1 MTISQPTRA
10 IEEIKRGVRHR
21 KDYGDLDA
29 LARSI
34 DEKGLLQPIAITP
47 QGVLIAGERRILAWR
62 KTKFRDRPIPVHI
75 VNLDEIV
82 RGEWAEN
89 ADRKDFS
96 PSEAV
101 AIRRALE
108 PELKA
113 EARERQGVRS
123 DLRGNSPNVSVGRA
137 ADKVAAFVGKDRRTL
152 DKAEAVVTAA
162 EAEPEKYGKLVEAM
176 DRSGRVN
183 GPFKRLQVLKQ
194 SEALRAS
201 PPPMPMRGPY
211 RCMVIDFPWPHE
223 PDDENPAERG
233 RATRPY
239 PAMSISKGRAVP
251 VASLLAD
258 DAAVWMWVTNVHM
271 RYAYELLDAWG
282 LTGTP
287 TILTWVKDKMG
298 RGQVLRDKT
307 EHCIIATRGRP
318 PFHLTN
324 QTTELRAPRRENSR
338 KPDDF
343 YALVEQL
350 CPAPIYAELFSRGG
364 RGPNWDCHGDEI
376 GKFAAPAVE
385 QVLTA
390 NPRGGPCSPPSQEC
404 DALDIPPFLRRV
416 PSSDCTPIDTSRS

>member
-1 MTISQPTRA
+1 M
-10 IEEIKRGVRHR
+10 
-21 KDYGDLDA
+21 
-29 LARSI
+29 
-34 DEKGLLQPIAITP
+34 
-47 QGVLIAGERRILAWR
+47 
-62 KTKFRDRPIPVHI
+62 
-75 VNLDEIV
+75 

-223 PDDENPAERG
+223 PDDETPAERG

-258 DAAVWMWVTNVHM
+258 DAAVWMWVTNFHM

-318 PFHLTN
+318 TVSPD
-324 QTTELRAPRRENSR
+324 Q
-338 KPDDF
+338 PDDR
-343 YALVEQL
+343 ATS
-350 CPAPIYAELFSRGG
+350 AAARELAQAG
-364 RGPNWDCHGDEI
+364 
-376 GKFAAPAVE
+376 
-385 QVLTA
+385 
-390 NPRGGPCSPPSQEC
+390 
-404 DALDIPPFLRRV
+404 
-416 PSSDCTPIDTSRS
+416 